1 MNYFFGDCATK
12 KITNCFYSRIMTV
25 TSADEF
31 YSIMGVL
38 TREML
43 EFTDTNNLIKV
54 EYNYSKFNNDNII
67 QPEDCILFKSFLFL

>member
-1 MNYFFGDCATK
+1 MNYFFDVTN
-12 KITNCFYSRIMTV
+12 KIINCFYSRIMTV

-54 EYNYSKFNNDNII
+54 KTIINSLISFKHSLIMIMFPSK
-67 QPEDCILFKSFLFL
+67 DCILF